1 MLEIK
6 NINVIFNKDTVNEKK
21 ALCDLS
27 LTLNDGDFATVIGSN
42 GAGKSTM
49 LNAVAGNIEVESG
62 RIYNNGQDITYM
74 KEHKRARFIGRLYQD
89 PLKGTA
95 PHMTIEEN
103 MGLAYSRGKKIRF
116 GFGVRK
122 SDREYFKSVCAKLG
136 IGLEHRLKNE
146 VGGLSGGQ
154 RQALTLLMA
163 TVVTP
168 KLLLL
173 DEHTAALDP
182 KTAEKVLDLT
192 AKIVRERHIS
202 CLMVTH
208 NMHQA
213 LALGNRTLMMDGGRI
228 VFDVSGET
236 RAAMTVQDLLDRF
249 KQGAGSELDNDRI
262 LLSE

>member
-62 RIYNNGQDITYM
+62 RIYNNGKDITYM

-213 LALGNRTLMMDGGRI
+213 LELGNRTLMMDGGRI

>member
-1 MLEIK
+1 MIHIENGKYIYENQIGMDHINLDIK
-6 NINVIFNKDTVNEKK
+6 KGESVSVM
-21 ALCDLS
+21 
-27 LTLNDGDFATVIGSN
+27 GPN

-62 RIYNNGQDITYM
+62 RIYNNGKDITYM

-122 SDREYFKSVCAKLG
+122 SDREYFKSVCTKLG
-136 IGLEHRLKNE
+136 LGLEHRLKNE

-163 TVVTP
+163 TMETP
-168 KLLLL
+168 ELLLL

-182 KTAEKVLDLT
+182 KTSKKIMEITDRIVTENNITTLMITHNIKDALHFGNKTIVMNNGSILKVLEGDMR
-192 AKIVRERHIS
+192 K
-202 CLMVTH
+202 
-208 NMHQA
+208 N
-213 LALGNRTLMMDGGRI
+213 
-228 VFDVSGET
+228 
-236 RAAMTVQDLLDRF
+236 MTVSDIM
-249 KQGAGSELDNDRI
+249 ELYSGTDAVLTDKMI
-262 LLSE
+262 LGE